1 MIHRKILLTTAAL
14 ALVAS
19 VPSAAEPTGTPISG
33 TLHRLSPE
41 EVQAVQET
49 AARRN
54 ASAGEI
60 YDRSVPDGR
69 IHGEIGFEVGSG
81 GYTSVFGTTVVPLG
95 SDGFAAFSFERSD
108 FGRRRFRY

>member
-1 MIHRKILLTTAAL
+1 MIRLTFLIALTLGVSTAA
-14 ALVAS
+14 
-19 VPSAAEPTGTPISG
+19 SAAEPRANPAVGAV
-33 TLHRLSPE
+33 HRLSPQDA
-41 EVQAVQET
+41 QAVQD
-49 AARRN
+49 AAANRN
-54 ASAGEI
+54 VDELALLD
-60 YDRSVPDGR
+60 DRSVPDGR